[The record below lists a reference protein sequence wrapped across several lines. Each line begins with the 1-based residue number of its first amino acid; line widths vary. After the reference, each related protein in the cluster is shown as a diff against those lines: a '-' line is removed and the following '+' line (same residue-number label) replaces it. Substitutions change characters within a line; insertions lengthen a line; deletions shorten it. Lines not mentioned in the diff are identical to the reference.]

1 MRSARAARRR
11 RRSMRPASAAAL
23 SAPLAVPERVRAP
36 RFAPSIHEKHRL
48 GLSPVHTQAASQL
61 REAEPRL
68 GCEHKGRYHVPPHET
83 LVQQRMIHRSIA
95 KAPGGVLTEHRVK
108 GVKNPSTLE
117 LSRFFFKWF
126 RMAPTRWLYL
136 GDAGFNARENRRR
149 HRGWYGPYAERTT
162 PPLQMY
168 CGHGTPNTAKTGIL
182 GVRRRRGPD
191 ASETNTLSVIYGPFC
206 THFALAATSLN

>member
-1 MRSARAARRR
+1 MEVSDKVGSGIDKAAGMYADMERIKWEGAQGVAKTMRETVHALATRPVQKTAATEMAAAVREAKEQIKMQEKKEAAVRSARAARRR

-23 SAPLAVPERVRAP
+23 SVPLAVPERVRAP

-108 GVKNPSTLE
+108 GLKTL
-117 LSRFFFKWF
+117 
-126 RMAPTRWLYL
+126 P
-136 GDAGFNARENRRR
+136 
-149 HRGWYGPYAERTT
+149 H
-162 PPLQMY
+162 
-168 CGHGTPNTAKTGIL
+168 
-182 GVRRRRGPD
+182 
-191 ASETNTLSVIYGPFC
+191 
-206 THFALAATSLN
+206 